1 LPKREGKFLLLPDLA
16 ASDIAPLRH
25 AQALPKFAGMKADR
39 RLAVET
45 AVFRAWCDLE
55 NARGGPEDELV
66 FSQFCTEL
74 SLIEE
79 RDGETYLNFERLYE
93 FADLEMRRATLTV
106 AQKALE
112 EGETG

>member
-1 LPKREGKFLLLPDLA
+1 
-16 ASDIAPLRH
+16 
-25 AQALPKFAGMKADR
+25 MKADR

-93 FADLEMRRATLTV
+93 LADLEMRRATLTV

>member
-1 LPKREGKFLLLPDLA
+1 
-16 ASDIAPLRH
+16 
-25 AQALPKFAGMKADR
+25 MKADR

-55 NARGGPEDELV
+55 KARGRPEDEL
-66 FSQFCTEL
+66 CAELAENEL

-79 RDGETYLNFERLYE
+79 RDGETYLNFERLHE
-93 FADLEMRRATLTV
+93 LADLEMRRATLTA

-112 EGETG
+112 EGKTG